1 MNTNALLHRNRLGN
15 RLVFA
20 GVAGLIAAALLLCP
34 GATHAQPASSDQSD
48 LRIVMR
54 KGKTAYDL
62 GNFEEAI
69 KYFKQAYAMQPHEA
83 HLYNIAQA
91 YRQAGDC
98 RNALFFY
105 KRYIAVGGEKAR
117 HHEVV
122 QRRIKELTASCQVI
136 DEMKNKP
143 PLDSLEPG
151 REENPGGEQAGT
163 GSGTGTSASG
173 ATGATGTGGTGGTVT
188 GSAGVETGPSAP
200 VLAASLELGGAVLSM
215 GELEISGAHFSLG
228 VGAGYPLSFGKLGIT
243 LGGLFTYIPVPWTNE
258 VMGVSGTSALI
269 GVLGNVGARY
279 AVTDRISVR
288 AELGAGALI
297 LTGLSQGSVFL
308 PDDTMATGALGMFNL
323 RAGIGAEYLLTENL
337 VLSISPFVY
346 SYSPAKEGLRAEVD
360 KFVRIDFIAGLGYRL

>member
-1 MNTNALLHRNRLGN
+1 MNTNALPHSN

-20 GVAGLIAAALLLCP
+20 GLAGLIAAAILLCP
-34 GATHAQPASSDQSD
+34 GPTHAQPASPDQSD
-48 LRIVMR
+48 LRVVMR

-163 GSGTGTSASG
+163 GTGAGTSGSGSG
-173 ATGATGTGGTGGTVT
+173 ATGATGTGGTVT
-188 GSAGVETGPSAP
+188 GSASVDTGPSAP

-269 GVLGNVGARY
+269 GVLGNVGGRY
-279 AVTDRISVR
+279 SVTEQIAVRG
-288 AELGAGALI
+288 ELGMGALI

-323 RAGIGAEYLLTENL
+323 RIGVGAEYLLTENL
-337 VLSISPFVY
+337 VLSVSPFVY

>member
-1 MNTNALLHRNRLGN
+1 MNTNALPHRN

-20 GVAGLIAAALLLCP
+20 GLAGLLAAAILLCP
-34 GATHAQPASSDQSD
+34 GATRAQPAAKDQSE
-48 LRIVMR
+48 LGIVYK

-69 KYFKQAYAMQPHEA
+69 KYFKQAYAIQPHES

-105 KRYIAVGGEKAR
+105 KRYIAVGGEKAH

-122 QRRIKELTASCQVI
+122 QRRIKELTASCEVI
-136 DEMKNKP
+136 DDMKNKP

-151 REENPGGEQAGT
+151 RGGENAGGEQAGT
-163 GSGTGTSASG
+163 GTGTGTGGSG
-173 ATGATGTGGTGGTVT
+173 ATGATGTGGTVT
-188 GSAGVETGPSAP
+188 GSATVDTGPSAP

-228 VGAGYPLSFGKLGIT
+228 VGAGYPLSFGKVGLT
-243 LGGLFTYIPVPWTNE
+243 LGGLFTYTPVPWTNE

-269 GVLGNVGARY
+269 GVLGNVGGRY
-279 AVTDRISVR
+279 AVTDQISVR
-288 AELGAGALI
+288 GELGMGTLI

-308 PDDTMATGALGMFNL
+308 PDGTMATGALGMLNL
-323 RAGIGAEYLLTENL
+323 RIGIGAEYLLTENL
-337 VLSISPFVY
+337 VLSLSPFVY

>member
-1 MNTNALLHRNRLGN
+1 MNTNALPHKN

-20 GVAGLIAAALLLCP
+20 GLAGLIAAVILLCP
-34 GATHAQPASSDQSD
+34 GATHAQPTPSDQSD
-48 LRIVMR
+48 LGLVYK

-83 HLYNIAQA
+83 YLYNIAQA

-105 KRYIAVGGEKAR
+105 KRYVAVGGEKAR

-122 QRRIKELTASCQVI
+122 QRRIKELTSSCKVI
-136 DEMKNKP
+136 DDMKNKP
-143 PLDSLEPG
+143 PLESLEPG
-151 REENPGGEQAGT
+151 RGENAGGEQ
-163 GSGTGTSASG
+163 SGTGGSDATG
-173 ATGATGTGGTGGTVT
+173 ATGATGTGGTVT
-188 GSAGVETGPSAP
+188 GSANVDTGPSDP
-200 VLAASLELGGAVLSM
+200 VLAASLELGGALLSM

-258 VMGVSGTSALI
+258 AMGASGTSALI

-279 AVTDRISVR
+279 AVTDQIAVR
-288 AELGAGALI
+288 VELGVGALI
-297 LTGLSQGSVFL
+297 LSGLSRGSVFL

-323 RAGIGAEYLLTENL
+323 RTGIGAEYLLTENL
-337 VLSISPFVY
+337 VLSVSPFVF

-360 KFVRIDFIAGLGYRL
+360 KFVRFDFIAGLGYRL